1 MISMKI
7 IDFRKRNYG
16 RETLGF
22 GKQVW
27 VKHSHF
33 LFFESHACSLCS
45 IFHIGKKLKEIHHSY
60 TTTHSHTIFVILST
74 KTSKFYRRSTQRKA
88 IPFVSTEYN
97 SQENNS
103 HLEKKKN
110 GFHGNKQQL
119 RKKLLKTISRLIK
132 IVSVT
137 MTTPFFFFLLKTCI

>member
-103 HLEKKKN
+103 HLEKKKKRFTRKQATAEKEAFKN
-110 GFHGNKQQL
+110 NK
-119 RKKLLKTISRLIK
+119 
-132 IVSVT
+132 
-137 MTTPFFFFLLKTCI
+137 